1 MTIKSAIIATS
12 IGALCLSLGACASTG
27 PATPHA
33 AVMPG
38 PGKSYAAFQ
47 RDDAYCQ
54 NQAQAAIGGQSPG
67 QAANDAAV
75 GSAVVGTALGAAA
88 GAALGSA
95 WHRPGTGAAVGA
107 GEGLV
112 VGSAIGAGN
121 GRAAG
126 AEVQGR
132 FDRVYSQCMA
142 AKGNDVGGYGPG
154 PGPGYGPGPAYGP
167 GPGYGPGPAP
177 ARPMAMAA
185 PAPTDELIRLALM
198 ARVALAMGA
207 PRFGDGPFPD
217 RARSVSASLFCPDA
231 GAS

>member
-38 PGKSYAAFQ
+38 RGKSYAAFQ
-47 RDDAYCQ
+47 RDDAFCQ

-154 PGPGYGPGPAYGP
+154 PAGPWSRLWPRSRIRPWPRSGPAAYGYGGPGPY
-167 GPGYGPGPAP
+167 
-177 ARPMAMAA
+177 
-185 PAPTDELIRLALM
+185 
-198 ARVALAMGA
+198 
-207 PRFGDGPFPD
+207 
-217 RARSVSASLFCPDA
+217 
-231 GAS
+231 

>member
-12 IGALCLSLGACASTG
+12 IGALCLSLGACASTE

-38 PGKSYAAFQ
+38 RGKSYAAFQ

-54 NQAQAAIGGQSPG
+54 NQGQAAIGGQSPG

-112 VGSAIGAGN
+112 VGSAVGAGN

-132 FDRVYSQCMA
+132 YDRVLFAMH
-142 AKGNDVGGYGPG
+142 GGPRQRRGRLRTWTWAWLWPWSRLW
-154 PGPGYGPGPAYGP
+154 PRSRI
-167 GPGYGPGPAP
+167 
-177 ARPMAMAA
+177 RPW
-185 PAPTDELIRLALM
+185 
-198 ARVALAMGA
+198 
-207 PRFGDGPFPD
+207 PRSGGLWLWRPRPLL
-217 RARSVSASLFCPDA
+217 S
-231 GAS
+231 

>member
-1 MTIKSAIIATS
+1 MCAQLEPSFLERSNLMNIKSAIIATS

-38 PGKSYAAFQ
+38 RGKSYPAFQ

-54 NQAQAAIGGQSPG
+54 NSAQAAIGGQSPG

-107 GEGLV
+107 GEGLL
-112 VGSAIGAGN
+112 VGSAVGAGN

-132 FDRVYSQCMA
+132 YDQVYSQCMA
-142 AKGNDVGGYGPG
+142 AKGNDVGGYGPE
-154 PGPGYGPGPAYGP
+154 PGYGPGPAAYGYGGP
-167 GPGYGPGPAP
+167 GPY
-177 ARPMAMAA
+177 
-185 PAPTDELIRLALM
+185 
-198 ARVALAMGA
+198 
-207 PRFGDGPFPD
+207 
-217 RARSVSASLFCPDA
+217 
-231 GAS
+231 

>member
-1 MTIKSAIIATS
+1 MCAQLEPSFLERSNLMNIKSAIIATS

-38 PGKSYAAFQ
+38 RGKSYPAFQ

-54 NQAQAAIGGQSPG
+54 NSAQAAIGGQSPG

-107 GEGLV
+107 GEGLL
-112 VGSAIGAGN
+112 VGSAVGAGN

-132 FDRVYSQCMA
+132 YDQVYSQCMA

-154 PGPGYGPGPAYGP
+154 PGPAAYGYGGPGPY
-167 GPGYGPGPAP
+167 
-177 ARPMAMAA
+177 
-185 PAPTDELIRLALM
+185 
-198 ARVALAMGA
+198 
-207 PRFGDGPFPD
+207 
-217 RARSVSASLFCPDA
+217 
-231 GAS
+231 